1 MARATFSAPLSS
13 NLALVYLLLQRASR
27 SFWQLRGLVI
37 PAVWNAILLER
48 LPLLVRTEL
57 LGRGDNGG
65 IDNLP
70 AHVEIAWGPQR
81 KIEAVEQGS
90 NIGGHRQPSAGACGR
105 KRAGLASSSPF
116 VVGQEGR
123 RAFQRSRPSLYM
135 LVTRPS
141 RNKKSEY
148 RDVCNS
154 VAIQIASGLWKRHP
168 YEKAMAG
175 ERGADRRAGNS
186 GATGRAPA
194 PVKFPDPAP
203 KIGAILGLSP
213 IVVWRDGRSAKIQRI
228 IHRRN
233 AA

>member
-13 NLALVYLLLQRASR
+13 DLALVYLLLQRASR
-27 SFWQLRGLVI
+27 SFWQIRGLVI

-48 LPLLVRTEL
+48 LPLLVSIPL

-70 AHVEIAWGPQR
+70 AHGEIAWGN
-81 KIEAVEQGS
+81 IEAVEQGS

-105 KRAGLASSSPF
+105 KRAGLASSSPL

-141 RNKKSEY
+141 R
-148 RDVCNS
+148 
-154 VAIQIASGLWKRHP
+154 
-168 YEKAMAG
+168 
-175 ERGADRRAGNS
+175 
-186 GATGRAPA
+186 
-194 PVKFPDPAP
+194 
-203 KIGAILGLSP
+203 
-213 IVVWRDGRSAKIQRI
+213 
-228 IHRRN
+228 
-233 AA
+233 

>member
-1 MARATFSAPLSS
+1 MGPATQDRSGGTGVKYRRSS
-13 NLALVYLLLQRASR
+13 
-27 SFWQLRGLVI
+27 
-37 PAVWNAILLER
+37 PAFR
-48 LPLLVRTEL
+48 RCVR
-57 LGRGDNGG
+57 
-65 IDNLP
+65 
-70 AHVEIAWGPQR
+70 PQ
-81 KIEAVEQGS
+81 A
-90 NIGGHRQPSAGACGR
+90 
-105 KRAGLASSSPF
+105 AGLASSSPL

-175 ERGADRRAGNS
+175 ERGTDRTAGNS
-186 GATGRAPA
+186 GATERAPA
-194 PVKFPDPAP
+194 PVKFLDPAP
-203 KIGAILGLSP
+203 KIGAILECLDVSS
-213 IVVWRDGRSAKIQRI
+213 WLCCRQSRAKIQQI

-233 AA
+233 GA